1 MDNILCNLYLLNIKF
16 SKKKC
21 ARDKIS
27 NKPNAEKLEES
38 IEEQSPLKDT
48 DKSIINDDKISESNN
63 GTTKTNDHPIK
74 DAFQDQ
80 SQM

>member
-1 MDNILCNLYLLNIKF
+1 LF

-21 ARDKIS
+21 VQNTLS

-48 DKSIINDDKISESNN
+48 NKSLIHNNKISESEP
-63 GTTKTNDHPIK
+63 TKTNDHSIK
-74 DAFQDQ
+74 DTVQDET
-80 SQM
+80 QM